1 MLLHTHTKEEEFITN
16 FFFSSTSIA
25 DLDGSSYPPIGWVN
39 GHWVQLGN
47 QLAGICAIFGY
58 SFTLSCIILFLMNL
72 VPGLSLRV
80 NAEDEDVGV
89 DDCQLGEFAYDYVE
103 MRRHVLDAEMLSS
116 PAVMSSSSSTAEKHS
131 AEKMPMG
138 MV

>member
-1 MLLHTHTKEEEFITN
+1 M
-16 FFFSSTSIA
+16 SSSSIA
-25 DLDGSSYPPIGWVN
+25 NLDGSSFPPIGWVN

-47 QLAGICAIFGY
+47 QLAGVCAIFSY

-72 VPGLSLRV
+72 IPGLSLRINV
-80 NAEDEDVGV
+80 EDEDVGV

-103 MRRHVLDAEMLSS
+103 MRRHVLDSETPLSS
-116 PAVMSSSSSTAEKHS
+116 TPAVTSSSSSTAEKHS

>member
-1 MLLHTHTKEEEFITN
+1 
-16 FFFSSTSIA
+16 
-25 DLDGSSYPPIGWVN
+25 
-39 GHWVQLGN
+39 
-47 QLAGICAIFGY
+47 
-58 SFTLSCIILFLMNL
+58 MNL
-72 VPGLSLRV
+72 IPGMSLRV

-103 MRRHVLDAEMLSS
+103 MRRHVLDGEVLST

-131 AEKMPMG
+131 AEKMPVG

>member
-1 MLLHTHTKEEEFITN
+1 
-16 FFFSSTSIA
+16 
-25 DLDGSSYPPIGWVN
+25 
-39 GHWVQLGN
+39 
-47 QLAGICAIFGY
+47 
-58 SFTLSCIILFLMNL
+58 MNL
-72 VPGLSLRV
+72 IPGLSLRV

-103 MRRHVLDAEMLSS
+103 MRRHVLDGEVLST

-131 AEKMPMG
+131 AEKMPVG